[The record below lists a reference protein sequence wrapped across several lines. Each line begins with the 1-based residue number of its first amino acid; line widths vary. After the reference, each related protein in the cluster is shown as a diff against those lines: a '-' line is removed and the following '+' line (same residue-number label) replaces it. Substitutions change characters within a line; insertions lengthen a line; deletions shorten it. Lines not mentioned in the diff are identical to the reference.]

1 MRTILNPVLSFLTGE
16 KKDNNSQA
24 EESIELLRETSSK
37 TFSTICQNLQTVRQ
51 HANEGVQDEVIMIL
65 QENVELATNL
75 TTLTN
80 STWAEMRSQTE
91 VRERVA
97 TSNLAHLQNLS
108 EIATKI
114 GDLLERHHK
123 VEEERGKQEELKRN
137 RNNNRTRTQITIS
150 ITMERSQLAEVISV
164 YIDREA
170 AACKEVLDSVKE
182 GNHPVW
188 ACLTF
193 AIMLGPGLIVCFYM
207 VTSGFLK
214 NITPIEQTPKWFQQK
229 LFLLG
234 MISTFIFPIGVL
246 LTQFFELFII
256 WLASINTDPSKRK
269 EYDDMLKTIR
279 FITQVEAAIEAFFES
294 VPQLV
299 LQTYIIAATK
309 EATKT
314 QIITITF
321 SMVMLAK
328 TTILY
333 DLMYNSTGV
342 DRMERPLRTTAKYLV
357 AVLPLYVTSAI
368 FKVNTITIIFV
379 FYF

>member
-1 MRTILNPVLSFLTGE
+1 MQV
-16 KKDNNSQA
+16 
-24 EESIELLRETSSK
+24 
-37 TFSTICQNLQTVRQ
+37 
-51 HANEGVQDEVIMIL
+51 EVIVIL

-314 QIITITF
+314 QIVTITF